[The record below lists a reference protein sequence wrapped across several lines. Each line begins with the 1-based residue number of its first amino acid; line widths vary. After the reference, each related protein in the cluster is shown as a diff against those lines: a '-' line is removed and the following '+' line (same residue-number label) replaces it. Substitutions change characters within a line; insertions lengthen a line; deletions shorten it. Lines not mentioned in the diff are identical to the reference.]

1 MPITNYLP
9 SSRLIQPG
17 VCTSTTRPAS
27 PFEGQHIYET
37 DTDKTFFWNGSSWI
51 HYVSSASPT
60 FTGLLSASNITASG
74 TVRGSGSIV
83 QVVSNSQGSTD
94 LQSQGTPGTVTMTPK
109 FSDSSIWVMINYH
122 AYKYNSSEAVNN
134 YYRLKNNTTGAI
146 IRENGYVVYSSPS
159 YMFQGLI
166 SGVQAAGS
174 TTSRQYSLL
183 VDASPS
189 ERIYFYWSTMYAIE
203 VAS

>member
-1 MPITNYLP
+1 
-9 SSRLIQPG
+9 
-17 VCTSTTRPAS
+17 
-27 PFEGQHIYET
+27 
-37 DTDKTFFWNGSSWI
+37 
-51 HYVSSASPT
+51 
-60 FTGLLSASNITASG
+60 
-74 TVRGSGSIV
+74 
-83 QVVSNSQGSTD
+83 
-94 LQSQGTPGTVTMTPK
+94 MTPK